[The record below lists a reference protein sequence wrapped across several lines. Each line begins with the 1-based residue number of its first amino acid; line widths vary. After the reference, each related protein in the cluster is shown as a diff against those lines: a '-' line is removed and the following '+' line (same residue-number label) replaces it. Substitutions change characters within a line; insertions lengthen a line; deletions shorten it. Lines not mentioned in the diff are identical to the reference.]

1 MLIIIVLMTS
11 LHNLI
16 SVAVTVD
23 LLHLHFQVTFFF
35 LLYMSASVLLDALDI
50 VNFGVFF
57 HLLKNLGFYYD
68 RQSSCLWIG
77 SVLLRLV
84 LELCFCF

>member
-50 VNFGVFF
+50 VNFTWYDGVFSSF
-57 HLLKNLGFYYD
+57 KEFGILL
-68 RQSSCLWIG
+68 
-77 SVLLRLV
+77 
-84 LELCFCF
+84 